1 MPKRASTLARHKAI
15 RMRVYNHAQKLWNVG
30 VRDFVRQACHELSDE
45 TGYAPS
51 TLEDIYYGRH

>member
-1 MPKRASTLARHKAI
+1 MPKRKSTVKRHNAI
-15 RMRVYNHAQKLWNVG
+15 RRRVYDHAVRLWNAG
-30 VRDFVRQACHELSDE
+30 VRSYVKQACMDLSDE